1 MKILKYIS
9 TAFRFIKNLN
19 SKETSTPKKGGS
31 TLLSLINSKENE
43 TLFI

>member
-9 TAFRFIKNLN
+9 KGIHFFKSLN
-19 SKETSTPKKGGS
+19 SKETSAPNKGS
-31 TLLSLINSKENE
+31 NSLLTLMNSEENE

>member
-9 TAFRFIKNLN
+9 TAIRFFKSLN
-19 SKETSTPKKGGS
+19 STKTSTPKKGS
-31 TLLSLINSKENE
+31 SSLLSLINSKENE

>member
-9 TAFRFIKNLN
+9 TALLFLKSLISKKNLTPNKGSN
-19 SKETSTPKKGGS
+19 S
-31 TLLSLINSKENE
+31 LLSLINSKENE

>member
-9 TAFRFIKNLN
+9 TAIRFFKSLN
-19 SKETSTPKKGGS
+19 STKTSAPNKGS
-31 TLLSLINSKENE
+31 NSLLALINSEENE